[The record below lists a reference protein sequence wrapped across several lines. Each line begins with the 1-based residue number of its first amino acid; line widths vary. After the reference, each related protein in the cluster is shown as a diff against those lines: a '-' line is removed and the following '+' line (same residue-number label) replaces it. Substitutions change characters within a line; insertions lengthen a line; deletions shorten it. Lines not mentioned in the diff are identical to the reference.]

1 MFKPKQRLNIAANDF
16 LQWFVN
22 EQVEEVATVE
32 EIIHKL
38 GMIGDNKGGLY
49 MLDRELGARAAG
61 Q

>member
-1 MFKPKQRLNIAANDF
+1 MPKLKRMTNLVVYNF

-49 MLDRELGARAAG
+49 TCLGSVITETDAG
-61 Q
+61 